1 MGKSMG
7 QIILEQLADWL
18 KVFLGVVV
26 PLLAV
31 AAIIEA
37 YVTPSILSAVLK

>member
-1 MGKSMG
+1 MG
-7 QIILEQLADWL
+7 QIVLEQLADWL
-18 KVFLGVVV
+18 KVFLGLVV

-37 YVTPSILSAVLK
+37 YVTPSILLAIIK